1 MKKIV
6 LTIITSLVITLTVF
20 TQSAGDY
27 RSIGNGNWND
37 HTKWETFDGSN
48 WVSASS
54 YPGQYPG
61 TGVVTV
67 INGTEI
73 ILTIAVPYPIAS
85 LSVTADSYCS
95 CSQDNYSQTA
105 PHGILT
111 VSSESAVS
119 LSISGGVYIYG
130 EFRIEDRIGA
140 KTHTIFIEGSLVV
153 GNEWYASTYVYD
165 EEYGY
170 YHWEYYYYQTPTVFR
185 TINQDDKLSVT
196 FNTTDPNSTVSGLST
211 ISVSF
216 QDVTF
221 NGTGIGWKLE
231 LKLMVLQTL
240 FLNCPLRQF
249 VFWRWLCL

>member
-73 ILTIAVPYPIAS
+73 ILTIAVPYPRN
-85 LSVTADSYCS
+85 LV
-95 CSQDNYSQTA
+95 
-105 PHGILT
+105 G
-111 VSSESAVS
+111 
-119 LSISGGVYIYG
+119 SISETSVMPAPSSPA
-130 EFRIEDRIGA
+130 RPMPAMKR
-140 KTHTIFIEGSLVV
+140 
-153 GNEWYASTYVYD
+153 
-165 EEYGY
+165 
-170 YHWEYYYYQTPTVFR
+170 R
-185 TINQDDKLSVT
+185 TAY
-196 FNTTDPNSTVSGLST
+196 
-211 ISVSF
+211 
-216 QDVTF
+216 
-221 NGTGIGWKLE
+221 
-231 LKLMVLQTL
+231 
-240 FLNCPLRQF
+240 
-249 VFWRWLCL
+249 